1 MRVGLFSEAF
11 DPVINGVTSSVKTLA
26 AELCAS
32 GWEPVVVAPGF
43 AGYTDDPNL
52 HYEVLRLPSFRSVF
66 NRSYPFALPPIGP
79 TPAVL
84 QGARLDLIHTQQP
97 FGMGFHGLHL
107 ARKSHIPLVSTFHT
121 LYHEYTHYFPVL
133 PHRTLRKILSGHLRR
148 YYGACD
154 AVIVPSKAAGDKL
167 IAIGVSPERIAV
179 VPTGVPAP
187 PTVLPAAVAEARRK
201 LQLPEGVPVVLFV
214 GRLAK
219 EKNLDLLLDAF
230 APLAGRA
237 LLLIVGSGPGAG
249 ACEQRARALDLPPW
263 VRFPGFLSRG
273 ELSPIYALASV
284 FAFPSGSE
292 TQGVVLSEAQ
302 SHGLPCVVVNR
313 GGGPEFVRHEI
324 DALVV
329 APKVPEFRAA
339 LEALLNDPGRRKQ
352 FSQAA
357 RESNLRPTPEGMAR
371 RVIEVYSEA
380 SRFRQATLARE
391 RTPS

>member
-1 MRVGLFSEAF
+1 MRVGIFSEAF

-26 AELCAS
+26 AELCVA

-43 AGYTDDPNL
+43 PGYTDDPTL
-52 HYEVLRLPSFRSVF
+52 RYDVIRLPSFRSIF
-66 NRSYPFALPPIGP
+66 NRSYPFAYPPF
-79 TPAVL
+79 
-84 QGARLDLIHTQQP
+84 GAPPGILRDAHFDLIHTQQP
-97 FGMGFHGLHL
+97 FGMGFHGLRL
-107 ARKSHIPLVSTFHT
+107 ARRANIPLVSTFHT

-133 PHRTLRKILSGHLRR
+133 PRQTLGKILSGHLRR

-167 IAIGVSPERIAV
+167 VALGVAPERLTV

-187 PTVLPAAVAEARRK
+187 PAVLPAAIAEARRK
-201 LQLPEGVPVVLFV
+201 LQLPEGLPVVLFV

-219 EKNLDLLLDAF
+219 EKNLDLLLEAF

-237 LLLIVGSGPGAG
+237 TLLIVGSGPGAA
-249 ACEQRARALDLPPW
+249 ACEQRARALELAPW

-273 ELSPIYALASV
+273 ELSPIYALSSV

-302 SHGLPCVVVNR
+302 SHGLPCVVVNQ

-329 APKVPEFRAA
+329 PPRVLEFRAA
-339 LEALLNDPGRRKQ
+339 LEALLENPVRRRQ
-352 FSQAA
+352 FSQAS
-357 RESNLRPTPEGMAR
+357 RESVLRPTPEGMAR

-380 SRFRQATLARE
+380 SRFRRLEQAQE
-391 RTPS
+391 RTPP